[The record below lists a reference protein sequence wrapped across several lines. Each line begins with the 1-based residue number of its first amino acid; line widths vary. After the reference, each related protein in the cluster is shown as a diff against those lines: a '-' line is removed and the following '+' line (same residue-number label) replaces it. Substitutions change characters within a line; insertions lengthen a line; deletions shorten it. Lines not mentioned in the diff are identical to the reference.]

1 MIGRIVMA
9 CVVMIGTV
17 VLVWWAWRDLMRAL
31 GHAPVVRLRPGGDR
45 VITLPVLPVSKTHRI
60 VRRRARRGR
69 WYDLGSVELP
79 PGEHEVKVT
88 PTEIVVTTHPFR
100 EDPGVIQ

>member
-31 GHAPVVRLRPGGDR
+31 GHAPSARGRLRPGGDR
-45 VITLPVLPVSKTHRI
+45 TITLPILAPRDTGRVVTI
-60 VRRRARRGR
+60 VNHTGQTIQVIAAPGARGR
-69 WYDLGSVELP
+69 P
-79 PGEHEVKVT
+79 
-88 PTEIVVTTHPFR
+88 
-100 EDPGVIQ
+100 